1 MISSLRMVLV
11 AAALLLAGTAFA
23 QDITVKGVV
32 KDATGLPLPGAAVF
46 VPGTSI
52 GAITDEAGQFTLSA
66 KAGTEL
72 TVSFIGYE
80 DKKISAS
87 KNFQEVVLDD
97 SLTLQEVVV
106 TALGVAREKKTVGYA
121 IQDVKGDAIVD
132 AHETN
137 IANALTG
144 KIAGVQVLRSSGG
157 PGASSK
163 IVLRGNNSLTGLNQP
178 LVVVDGVP
186 MDNFTGS
193 SGMDFWNGN
202 TDYGNGLSDI
212 NPEDVESMTV
222 LKGASAAALYGS
234 RAGNGVILITTKK
247 GREQQGLGITVTGT
261 VAATSFFTRPEMTTK
276 YGQGSL
282 GIYDETSYLNW
293 GPAIGTNGLQ
303 AYDNVTNF
311 FEAGLTDTEN
321 ITLSQQ
327 YGKTG
332 IYASWTRMNDDSQ
345 VPGATL
351 KRNNFMLRG
360 TSSFGKG
367 DKWHF
372 DGKIQFI
379 NTKANNRPLS
389 GSNVNAN
396 YMMKMY
402 TTPVSVD
409 ITKYADCVDENG
421 DMYYFGP
428 TGKTGSNPYWTAKY
442 TPNQD
447 ERNRF
452 LMNASLK
459 YDFTEW
465 LDAELRAGTD
475 MYFTE
480 TENKQYAG
488 NNISGSYTGSYSM
501 GESRFFENN
510 FSFLVKAHKDN
521 LWGDFGASL
530 SVGGNLMERESRGV
544 TTSQGTLLVPDVFDV
559 NNGTSKPSVS
569 ESYSH
574 RKMNSLYGQL
584 TLNYGGWL
592 YLDGTLRNDWT
603 STLSAAN
610 RSYLYPSGSVS
621 WVISDMVNKYGT
633 MPEWFSYAKV
643 RASYAVVGN
652 DMDPYQLY
660 NIYTMGTDPNGN
672 STISSGSVLYDDD
685 VKNELIKSFE
695 AGFDIRFFDNRLGL
709 DFTYYKSNATNQ
721 LINLPISAVAYS
733 SMKINAGDIQNE
745 GFEIVLNAVPV
756 KTHSFEWNTNINFST
771 NKNKIISLAEGVEE
785 YALGTCDKLRVVA
798 HVGGEYGDIYG
809 TKYLRVED
817 ESSPYYGQL
826 ILNSSG
832 LPQAASGDYYLG
844 NQNAKCNLGWNNSF
858 SWNNFS
864 FGFQIDARIGGM
876 MYSGTLQSMESAG
889 TAAWTEE
896 GRESM
901 VVEGVIK
908 NADGSY
914 SPNTIETTG
923 EKYWRAI
930 SNEAGSNL
938 GIIEEN
944 LYDATNIRIR
954 NLNLAYSLP
963 KKVLAKSNFFQSVKF
978 GVSCN
983 NVVMLYSAMRGLD
996 PESVYEANSHVTG
1009 FEYGAPPTT
1018 RSYVFNVS
1026 LGF

>member
-46 VPGTSI
+46 VPGTTI
-52 GAITDEAGQFTLSA
+52 GTITDEAGQFTLSA

-80 DKKISAS
+80 DKKFNAN
-87 KNFQEVVLDD
+87 KNFQEIVLDD

-360 TSSFGKG
+360 TTTFGKG
-367 DKWHF
+367 D
-372 DGKIQFI
+372 
-379 NTKANNRPLS
+379 
-389 GSNVNAN
+389 
-396 YMMKMY
+396 
-402 TTPVSVD
+402 
-409 ITKYADCVDENG
+409 
-421 DMYYFGP
+421 
-428 TGKTGSNPYWTAKY
+428 
-442 TPNQD
+442 
-447 ERNRF
+447 
-452 LMNASLK
+452 
-459 YDFTEW
+459 
-465 LDAELRAGTD
+465 
-475 MYFTE
+475 
-480 TENKQYAG
+480 
-488 NNISGSYTGSYSM
+488 
-501 GESRFFENN
+501 
-510 FSFLVKAHKDN
+510 
-521 LWGDFGASL
+521 
-530 SVGGNLMERESRGV
+530 
-544 TTSQGTLLVPDVFDV
+544 
-559 NNGTSKPSVS
+559 NGTSTARSSTSRP
-569 ESYSH
+569 
-574 RKMNSLYGQL
+574 RL
-584 TLNYGGWL
+584 TTVLSP
-592 YLDGTLRNDWT
+592 DRT
-603 STLSAAN
+603 ST
-610 RSYLYPSGSVS
+610 P
-621 WVISDMVNKYGT
+621 
-633 MPEWFSYAKV
+633 
-643 RASYAVVGN
+643 
-652 DMDPYQLY
+652 
-660 NIYTMGTDPNGN
+660 
-672 STISSGSVLYDDD
+672 TI
-685 VKNELIKSFE
+685 
-695 AGFDIRFFDNRLGL
+695 
-709 DFTYYKSNATNQ
+709 
-721 LINLPISAVAYS
+721 
-733 SMKINAGDIQNE
+733 
-745 GFEIVLNAVPV
+745 
-756 KTHSFEWNTNINFST
+756 
-771 NKNKIISLAEGVEE
+771 
-785 YALGTCDKLRVVA
+785 
-798 HVGGEYGDIYG
+798 
-809 TKYLRVED
+809 
-817 ESSPYYGQL
+817 
-826 ILNSSG
+826 
-832 LPQAASGDYYLG
+832 
-844 NQNAKCNLGWNNSF
+844 
-858 SWNNFS
+858 
-864 FGFQIDARIGGM
+864 
-876 MYSGTLQSMESAG
+876 
-889 TAAWTEE
+889 
-896 GRESM
+896 
-901 VVEGVIK
+901 
-908 NADGSY
+908 
-914 SPNTIETTG
+914 
-923 EKYWRAI
+923 
-930 SNEAGSNL
+930 
-938 GIIEEN
+938 
-944 LYDATNIRIR
+944 
-954 NLNLAYSLP
+954 
-963 KKVLAKSNFFQSVKF
+963 
-978 GVSCN
+978 
-983 NVVMLYSAMRGLD
+983 
-996 PESVYEANSHVTG
+996 
-1009 FEYGAPPTT
+1009 
-1018 RSYVFNVS
+1018 
-1026 LGF
+1026 